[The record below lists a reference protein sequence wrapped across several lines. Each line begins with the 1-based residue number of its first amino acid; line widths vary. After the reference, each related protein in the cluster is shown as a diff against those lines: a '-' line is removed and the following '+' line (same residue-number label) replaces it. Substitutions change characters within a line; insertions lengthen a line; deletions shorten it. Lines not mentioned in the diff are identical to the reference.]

1 MSCLRKVLLAVG
13 VLLLAASTDGFAP
26 SLNSKR
32 LATKAPTRSASFL
45 PPIQK
50 SQRTSSSSSLQMVSP
65 GVAVAA
71 LTGAITGGLF
81 AGSLH
86 AISGTFL
93 PFNPIWST
101 RMMLC
106 DSHVFI
112 SIV

>member
-1 MSCLRKVLLAVG
+1 MSCVRKLVSVVG
-13 VLLLAASTDGFAP
+13 VLVLAASTDGFAP
-26 SLNSKR
+26 SSNSKR
-32 LATKAPTRSASFL
+32 LATKAPARSASFL

-50 SQRTSSSSSLQMVSP
+50 SQRTPSSSLQMVSP

-93 PFNPIWST
+93 PFNPI
-101 RMMLC
+101 
-106 DSHVFI
+106 
-112 SIV
+112 